1 MFLLTNDQSRLLMV
15 LEKTGCLRLEQVQKI
30 LNDQE
35 GGYTSRVLRQM
46 GYMQKA
52 YPKPDGTVTLPHLS
66 GCPPDGDLLAA
77 TDIMLDVA
85 GGAPLALSLGK
96 PPYLLRFLTE
106 TESYL
111 GSYAVA
117 VVHRGDEQ
125 LFNFHAGDAGN
136 SGTALLLL
144 DTLSQRERLRPP
156 KPYYYAVFDGTYR
169 YFEG

>member
-1 MFLLTNDQSRLLMV
+1 
-15 LEKTGCLRLEQVQKI
+15 
-30 LNDQE
+30 
-35 GGYTSRVLRQM
+35 
-46 GYMQKA
+46 MQKA

-66 GCPPDGDLLAA
+66 GCPPDGDRLAA

-117 VVHRGDEQ
+117 VVHEGGEQ
-125 LFNFHAGDAGN
+125 LFNFHAGGDAGIH
-136 SGTALLLL
+136 GTALLLL
-144 DTLSQRERLRPP
+144 DTLSQREHLRPP
-156 KPYYYAVFDGTYR
+156 KPSNIPYTRRTRVR
-169 YFEG
+169 LLPL